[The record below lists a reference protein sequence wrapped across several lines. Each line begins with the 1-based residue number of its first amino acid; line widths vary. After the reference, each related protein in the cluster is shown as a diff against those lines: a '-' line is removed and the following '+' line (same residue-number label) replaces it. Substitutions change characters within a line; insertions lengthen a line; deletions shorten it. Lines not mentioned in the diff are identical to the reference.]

1 MEKKD
6 IENEENEVET
16 KVEEQEDEKE
26 DEEEPTYIVWDDWT
40 IPIQFDRDISSADIV
55 LTIKKWD
62 FVYEDEILAGDNK
75 DKVAIFSIPS
85 KVTSKLEA
93 WEYKWMVSVI
103 EDDKKVST
111 KPECIYVETI

>member
-6 IENEENEVET
+6 IENEENEV
-16 KVEEQEDEKE
+16 KDYKEDRKEDKE
-26 DEEEPTYIVWDDWT
+26 DEEEPTYIAWDDWT

-62 FVYEDEILAGDNK
+62 FVYEDEILAGDHK
-75 DKVAIFSIPS
+75 DKVAIFPIPS

-103 EDDKKVST
+103 EDGKKQST
-111 KPECIYVETI
+111 KPKCIYVESM